1 MNKNIVVLFLILMV
15 LTLAGC
21 GKNSG
26 VEGKLVDGKGK
37 PLSGVKLI
45 AKQVEPIK
53 GYERFE
59 TKTGSDGTFRFD
71 KLYPFSGYI
80 LIPTSGSWKTNERK
94 KIQTTGDEKT
104 IKLSLAVRFT
114 RANGVVTDTKT
125 GLMWAA
131 HDNGKKINW
140 PNAEA
145 YCQTYKGGG
154 FNDWRLPTK
163 GELVALYK
171 AGIRDH
177 RDNQIIGLS
186 ACCPWASKTRGS
198 KAVHF
203 HFDAG
208 DLCWGG
214 QSCTDGT
221 RALPVR
227 GDKGTNLS
235 LLLKTFTGPISTA
248 IRINGGKE
256 RFLSLSC
263 VLKKNRLN

>member
-26 VEGKLVDGKGK
+26 VEGKVVDGKGK

-59 TKTGSDGTFRFD
+59 TKTGSDGTFRFN

-80 LIPTSGSWKTNERK
+80 LIPTSGCK
-94 KIQTTGDEKT
+94 
-104 IKLSLAVRFT
+104 
-114 RANGVVTDTKT
+114 
-125 GLMWAA
+125 
-131 HDNGKKINW
+131 
-140 PNAEA
+140 
-145 YCQTYKGGG
+145 TYKGGG

-171 AGIRDH
+171 AGIRN

-198 KAVHF
+198 EAAHF

-208 DLCWGG
+208 GLCYGG

-227 GDKGTNLS
+227 GDK
-235 LLLKTFTGPISTA
+235 
-248 IRINGGKE
+248 
-256 RFLSLSC
+256 
-263 VLKKNRLN
+263 